1 MTHPRREERPD
12 GYRELFIE
20 LKNRVRKAR
29 VKAALSVNRE
39 LVLLYWS
46 IGRDI
51 LERQKRLG
59 WGAKVIDQLGADLR
73 QEFPETRGFSGR
85 NLKYMRSFADA
96 WPDESFVQ
104 QTAAQIPWFHSCTL
118 LDKVKDHEQ
127 RIWYTRKVLE
137 NGWSRNVLVMHI
149 ERALFEAQ
157 GEAKSNFSHTLP
169 SPQSDL
175 ARETLKDPYKLDFL
189 GLTDD
194 AAERTIEQGLVG
206 HIRDFLLELGQGFA
220 FVGNQVPLQV
230 GTEEYRLDL
239 LFFHLK
245 LRCFIVVELKTGK
258 FLPEHMGKLNFYL
271 SAVDDLLRHPDDQP
285 SIGLI
290 LCKSQEDT
298 VVEYALRGT
307 KQPMAVS
314 QYELTRALPEKLQ
327 NQLPSV
333 EELEAE
339 LSEANENIDSK
350 AEN

>member
-1 MTHPRREERPD
+1 MARVPRRQLPE
-12 GYRELFIE
+12 GYNELLSE
-20 LKNRVRKAR
+20 LKERIRTAR
-29 VKAALSVNRE
+29 VKAALAVNRE

-51 LERQKRLG
+51 LERQEHLG

-73 QEFPETRGFSGR
+73 REFPEATGFSSRNLLFMRGF
-85 NLKYMRSFADA
+85 AAA
-96 WPDESFVQ
+96 WQDEEIVKQVVSLLPWGHNIRLVQ
-104 QTAAQIPWFHSCTL
+104 
-118 LDKVKDHEQ
+118 KVKDHDQ
-127 RIWYTRKVLE
+127 RLWYARKVLE

-149 ERALFEAQ
+149 ERGLFEAQ
-157 GEAKSNFSHTLP
+157 GSAKSNFADTLP
-169 SPQSDL
+169 APQSDL
-175 ARETLKDPYKLDFL
+175 ARESLKDPYKLDFL

-194 AAERTIEQGLVG
+194 AAERAIEQSLVT

-220 FVGNQVPLQV
+220 FVGNQVPVQV
-230 GTEEYRLDL
+230 GSEEYRLDL

-245 LRCFIVVELKTGK
+245 LRCFVVVELKAGK

-290 LCKSQEDT
+290 LCKDQEDT

-307 KQPMAVS
+307 TQPMAVS
-314 QYELTRALPEKLQ
+314 QYELTRALPEQLQ
-327 NQLPSV
+327 SQLPSV

-339 LSEANENIDSK
+339 LGEAGEDGGC
-350 AEN
+350 AARR